1 MLGKAEGKRR
11 KRWQRV
17 RWLDSIIDSMDMTE
31 QTLAESEGQGNL
43 VYCSPWGGKESD
55 MSW

>member
-17 RWLDSIIDSMDMTE
+17 SWLDGIIDSVDMTE
-31 QTLAESEGQGNL
+31 QTLADSEGQGNL
-43 VYCSPWGGKESD
+43 VYCSPWGGKASD
-55 MSW
+55 MS